1 MTLEAGD
8 EMRDEIERLRTEVG
22 QWGRAC
28 SSYVEVL
35 AAQDADLKRLRGL
48 LQVCM
53 DRWIPFAETEFRQ
66 QVKEALGDE

>member
-8 EMRDEIERLRTEVG
+8 EMRDEIERLRSEVG

-35 AAQDADLKRLRGL
+35 AAQDAELKRLREVL
-48 LQVCM
+48 
-53 DRWIPFAETEFRQ
+53 REFAPYYEEYDDDFQ
-66 QVKEALGDE
+66 QRVREALGDE